1 MDIPVLGSNPYG
13 LRPLDRLE
21 GLIKEIDDLHAA
33 LPELV
38 ALRIEIEQLHRSNIN
53 LCVRVAIGEIIAN
66 SGTPDHHTEE
76 ERAQDTRDV
85 EALGGSVTGLE
96 IRVGQLRNPS
106 VHAKLLEY
114 TQELESD
121 LRAEK
126 GKVQAKEEAVADSI
140 LIREGLERDLER
152 IQEQKNNTEEDLTK
166 KIAVLEAQLLERQA
180 TYTQHAPIADRDS
193 HTAAL
198 NGSNQ
203 QSSEESVKIN
213 ANPDRPRKQL
223 NELTISYH
231 NGVSQADQVQSD
243 LDKAARKL
251 ADLDRDYDILKGENS
266 MLQNQLATLQKEK
279 EAIEEEMTARTRH
292 SSVRSSSQG
301 EPELDRRRTGNSNI
315 QDEVITLRTRIR
327 DLENKWKD
335 YAKGLKESLDE
346 KERELEEALS
356 ESHEL
361 ARDLKRIHDRS
372 QNEAAALARRFPSL
386 GGEEEDENACDDR
399 GEDDS
404 GRAQDLVGFKQPVY
418 NMVIGHRT
426 PGTSRRQISQSSF
439 STAQDHTVLPD
450 IALKAKSTDP
460 VPYGYAV
467 VKEIP
472 KIIAIENEFL
482 KSVIE
487 AKQLQSK
494 NESLSAAQREQRAV
508 FASEKKRLREAHEE
522 KFCGLQASFVE
533 YKEASELELAE
544 LRAEKNDLVNR
555 VEVLNQRITQSD
567 LSRAKLKI
575 QGDESIEIR
584 KSLKADVAELIKKLE
599 KTQTDQSKFL

>member
-327 DLENKWKD
+327 DLENKVRIAEK
-335 YAKGLKESLDE
+335 LEPLSITE
-346 KERELEEALS
+346 KE
-356 ESHEL
+356 
-361 ARDLKRIHDRS
+361 LKRQKRKK
-372 QNEAAALARRFPSL
+372 
-386 GGEEEDENACDDR
+386 G
-399 GEDDS
+399 
-404 GRAQDLVGFKQPVY
+404 PV
-418 NMVIGHRT
+418 
-426 PGTSRRQISQSSF
+426 
-439 STAQDHTVLPD
+439 
-450 IALKAKSTDP
+450 
-460 VPYGYAV
+460 
-467 VKEIP
+467 E
-472 KIIAIENEFL
+472 
-482 KSVIE
+482 
-487 AKQLQSK
+487 
-494 NESLSAAQREQRAV
+494 
-508 FASEKKRLREAHEE
+508 
-522 KFCGLQASFVE
+522 GLCKGS
-533 YKEASELELAE
+533 
-544 LRAEKNDLVNR
+544 
-555 VEVLNQRITQSD
+555 QRI
-567 LSRAKLKI
+567 SR
-575 QGDESIEIR
+575 
-584 KSLKADVAELIKKLE
+584 
-599 KTQTDQSKFL
+599 